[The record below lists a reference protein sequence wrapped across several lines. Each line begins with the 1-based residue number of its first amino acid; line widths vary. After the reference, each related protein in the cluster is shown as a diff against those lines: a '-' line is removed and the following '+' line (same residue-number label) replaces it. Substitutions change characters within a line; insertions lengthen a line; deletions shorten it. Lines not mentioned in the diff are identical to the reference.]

1 MSSDAPATSSDRL
14 IARLVD
20 VLGLAMVTIAL
31 LWSAGVHQMLRMS
44 LYTEQFLALVLGLA
58 IAHAFLTL
66 RLKSLPAP
74 LSLVI
79 DATLAGVAL
88 IGGVWLAIAYPHLA
102 TSAAINPASALPVA
116 LALIVTLLL
125 ALVRVA
131 GWPLTVILLVFCA
144 YGLWGSQIP
153 GQFQALNIAPER
165 LAVQLSLDTGGI
177 LGTPLAI
184 AATVVVVFVAF
195 GRMLEH
201 LGGAAFFTD
210 LATSLMGRYRGGAA
224 KISILASGLFGSI
237 SGSAVSNVAT
247 TGVVTIPLMRRGG
260 FRRETAAGIEAV
272 ASTGGQLA
280 PPVMGAAAFLMA
292 EFLNV
297 PYSQVILAALVPA
310 VLYYLATFM
319 IADLTAARDG
329 IEGVSA
335 DERPRPGATIRAGWP
350 FLLPFAALI
359 WGLFGL
365 NLQPEGAGIIAGGA
379 LLLAAPLSPLAR
391 GRLGPITLLVAL
403 ARGGSALSQIIIITA
418 AAGIVIGV
426 MNETGLGFGLTSYL
440 IGFAGDQALALLA
453 LAALVSIV
461 LGMGMPTIAVYVLL
475 ATLIAPALTELG
487 IEPIAAHLFVLYFGM
502 MSMITPPVAI
512 AAFAAASISGAH
524 PMKTAVQAM
533 VFGWPAYVLPFAFA
547 LNPALIL
554 QNGVL
559 AAIIAI
565 VTALVGVV
573 AVSAAM
579 VGHGRGALSVLP
591 RLGVLALGAAGLM
604 WPLLMQG

>member
-1 MSSDAPATSSDRL
+1 MSDAEDRTAGERVL
-14 IARLVD
+14 ARVTGA
-20 VLGLAMVTIAL
+20 LGLAMVGVAL
-31 LWSAGVHQMLRMS
+31 LWSAGVHQMLR
-44 LYTEQFLALVLGLA
+44 LAVYTEQFLALVLGLA
-58 IAHAFLTL
+58 LAHAFLAL
-66 RLKSLPAP
+66 PIKSLPPRVGRAID
-74 LSLVI
+74 LSLAAV
-79 DATLAGVAL
+79 ALAG
-88 IGGVWLAIAYPHLA
+88 GVGLAIAYPDLA
-102 TSAAINPASALPVA
+102 QSAAINPASALPVA
-116 LALIVTLLL
+116 LALILTLVL
-125 ALVRVA
+125 ALLRVA
-131 GWPLTVILLVFCA
+131 GWPLTVIILIFGA
-144 YGLWGSQIP
+144 YGLWGSNLP
-153 GQFQALNIAPER
+153 GQFQALSVAPER
-165 LAVQLSLDTGGI
+165 LAVQLSLDSGGI

-195 GRMLEH
+195 GKLLEH

-210 LATSLMGRYRGGAA
+210 LATSVMGGYRGGAA

-260 FRRETAAGIEAV
+260 FRPETAAGIEAV

-297 PYSQVILAALVPA
+297 PYSEVILAALVPA
-310 VLYYLATFM
+310 ILYYLAIFI
-319 IADLTAARDG
+319 IADMTAARDG
-329 IEGVSA
+329 IRGVPA
-335 DERPRPGATIRAGWP
+335 DERPRPGATLRAGWP

-365 NLQPEGAGIIAGGA
+365 NLQPEAAGILAGLV
-379 LLLAAPLSPLAR
+379 LLVTSPLSRVAR
-391 GRLGPITLLVAL
+391 GRIGPLKLLGAL
-403 ARGGSALSQIIIITA
+403 AGAGHALSQIVIITA

-440 IGFAGDQALALLA
+440 IGFAGDQVIVLLG

-487 IEPIAAHLFVLYFGM
+487 VQPIAAHLFVLYFGM

-512 AAFAAASISGAH
+512 AAFAAATISGAK
-524 PMKTAVQAM
+524 PMSTSFQAM
-533 VFGWPAYVLPFAFA
+533 LFGWPAYVLPFAFA
-547 LNPALIL
+547 MNPALIL
-554 QNGVL
+554 QGGLWAAGLSVI
-559 AAIIAI
+559 AAI
-565 VTALVGVV
+565 LGVF

-579 VGHGRGALSVLP
+579 VGHVTAPLTPAVRTGALV
-591 RLGVLALGAAGLM
+591 LGAAGLA
-604 WPLLMQG
+604 WPLLA